1 MEELLKQSDIVSL
14 HVPFNNETKELIG
27 KEQIALMKKTAILLN
42 TARGGVVDNKALADA
57 LNEQKIAGA
66 GIDVFE
72 MEPPIPKT
80 HPLVNAKNTVLTPH
94 VAFASEEA
102 LYARALIVFDNII
115 NWEAGTAK
123 NVIV

>member
-1 MEELLKQSDIVSL
+1 
-14 HVPFNNETKELIG
+14 
-27 KEQIALMKKTAILLN
+27 
-42 TARGGVVDNKALADA
+42 
-57 LNEQKIAGA
+57 
-66 GIDVFE
+66 